1 MISYKSK
8 TQDILGKNPDGIMI
22 KINQYVGRIFFAALL
37 LLIIAVPARAELRVD
52 ITRGVVKPI
61 PVAVTNLLGASAK
74 EQNIGRNI
82 ANVIKA
88 DLVRSGLFAAI
99 DSKAFIDVENSL
111 NTVPKFGSWRVLKAQ
126 ALSQG
131 AVQLEAGNKLK
142 VQFRLWDVFAEQQMV
157 GRVYSTVAE
166 NWRRIA
172 HIIAD
177 AIYKRVTGENGY
189 FDTRVVYIA
198 ETGRGDRRIKRLA
211 IMDQDGENHHYL
223 TDGSSLVLTPRFSP
237 SPSSQEITY
246 MSYHGKVPRVYLF
259 NIDTGRQELLGDFP
273 GMTFAPRF
281 SPDGNKV
288 IMSVAKDGNTE
299 IYTMDLR
306 TRAEKRLTNHS
317 AIDTSPHFS
326 PDGKRV
332 VFNSDRSGTQQLYVM
347 GANGG
352 RAKRIS
358 FGRGRYATPVWS
370 PRGDLI
376 AFTKI
381 TGGKFFIGV
390 MDIDGKGER
399 LLAEGFLVES
409 PTWAPN
415 GRVIMYFRETPISK
429 KGGKVSKLY
438 SIDLTGY
445 NEREMVTPMDASDPA
460 WSPLIP

>member
-1 MISYKSK
+1 
-8 TQDILGKNPDGIMI
+8 MI
-22 KINQYVGRIFFAALL
+22 KINQHIGHLLFASLFLLIAAL
-37 LLIIAVPARAELRVD
+37 PARAELRVD

-99 DSKAFIDVENSL
+99 DSKAFIDVESSL
-111 NTVPKFGSWRVLKAQ
+111 DTVPKFGNWRLLKAQ

-131 AVQLEAGNKLK
+131 MAQLEGGNKLK

-211 IMDQDGENHHYL
+211 IMDQDGENHHFL
-223 TDGSSLVLTPRFSP
+223 TDGSALVLTPRFSP
-237 SPSSQEITY
+237 SRQEITY
-246 MSYHGKVPRVYLF
+246 MSYHGNVPRVYIF
-259 NIDTGRQELLGDFP
+259 NIDSGRQELLGDFP

-288 IMSVAKDGNTE
+288 IMSMAKDGNTE

-306 TRAEKRLTNHS
+306 TRAQKRLTKQS
-317 AIDTSPHFS
+317 AIDT
-326 PDGKRV
+326 
-332 VFNSDRSGTQQLYVM
+332 
-347 GANGG
+347 
-352 RAKRIS
+352 
-358 FGRGRYATPVWS
+358 
-370 PRGDLI
+370 
-376 AFTKI
+376 
-381 TGGKFFIGV
+381 
-390 MDIDGKGER
+390 
-399 LLAEGFLVES
+399 
-409 PTWAPN
+409 
-415 GRVIMYFRETPISK
+415 
-429 KGGKVSKLY
+429 
-438 SIDLTGY
+438 
-445 NEREMVTPMDASDPA
+445 
-460 WSPLIP
+460 

>member
-1 MISYKSK
+1 MNRFQKYI
-8 TQDILGKNPDGIMI
+8 G
-22 KINQYVGRIFFAALL
+22 VAALVAL
-37 LLIIAVPARAELRVD
+37 SLILKIGFAHAELRVD

-61 PVAVTNLLGASAK
+61 PVAVTSLLGSSTK

-82 ANVIKA
+82 ARVIKA
-88 DLVRSGLFAAI
+88 DLVRSGLFSAI
-99 DSKAFIDVENSL
+99 DNKAFIDVENSL
-111 NTVPKFGSWRVLKAQ
+111 DTVPKFGNWRVLKAQ

-131 AVQLEAGNKLK
+131 AVQIESGNRLK

-157 GRVYSTVAE
+157 GRVYSTVPE

-177 AIYKRVTGENGY
+177 SIYKRVTGENGY

-198 ETGRGDRRIKRLA
+198 ETGRADRRIKRLA
-211 IMDQDGENHHYL
+211 IMDQDGENHHFL

-237 SPSSQEITY
+237 SRQEITY
-246 MSYHGKVPRVYLF
+246 MSYHGNVPRVYIF
-259 NIDTGRQELLGDFP
+259 NIDSGRQELLGDFP

-288 IMSVAKDGNTE
+288 IMSMAKDGNTE

-306 TRAEKRLTNHS
+306 TRAVKRLTKHS
-317 AIDTSPHFS
+317 AIDTSPHYS
-326 PDGKRV
+326 PDGKRI
-332 VFNSDRSGTQQLYVM
+332 VFNSDRSGTQQIYVM

-390 MDIDGKGER
+390 MDTDGKGER

-429 KGGKVSKLY
+429 KGGVVSKLF
-438 SIDLTGY
+438 SIDLTGH

>member
-1 MISYKSK
+1 MNMLFNKLM
-8 TQDILGKNPDGIMI
+8 TQIVLGENPGGPMNRFRKFIGTA
-22 KINQYVGRIFFAALL
+22 VFAAIVVLNL
-37 LLIIAVPARAELRVD
+37 SPAVAELRVD

-61 PVAVTNLLGASAK
+61 PVAVTNLLGSSAK
-74 EQNIGRNI
+74 EKNIGRNI

-88 DLVRSGLFAAI
+88 DLVRSGLFSAI
-99 DSKAFIDVENSL
+99 DAKAFIDVEQSL
-111 NTVPKFGSWRVLKAQ
+111 DTVPKFGNWRVLKAQ

-131 AVQLEAGNKLK
+131 KIEVDGANRLK

-157 GRVYSTVAE
+157 GRVYSTVPG

-177 AIYKRVTGENGY
+177 SIYKRVTGENGY

-211 IMDQDGENHHYL
+211 IMDQDGENHHFL
-223 TDGSSLVLTPRFSP
+223 TDGSALVLTPRFSP
-237 SPSSQEITY
+237 SRQEITY
-246 MSYHGKVPRVYLF
+246 MSYHGNVPRVYIF
-259 NIDTGRQELLGDFP
+259 NIDSGRQELLGDFP

-288 IMSVAKDGNTE
+288 IMSMAKDGNSE

-306 TRAEKRLTNHS
+306 TRAVKRLTKHS
-317 AIDTSPHFS
+317 AIDTSPHYA

-332 VFNSDRSGTQQLYVM
+332 VFNSDRSGSQQIYVM
-347 GANGG
+347 SANGG

-358 FGRGRYATPVWS
+358 FGKGRYATPVWS

-390 MDIDGKGER
+390 MDVDGKGER

-415 GRVIMYFRETPISK
+415 GRVIMFFRETPISK
-429 KGGKVSKLY
+429 KGGVVSRLF
-438 SIDLTGY
+438 SIDLTGH